1 MPLFGPP
8 NTEELK
14 RKRDVKGLIEA
25 LSYKENAEVR
35 KQAAKALGEIG
46 DSQAVEP
53 LIAALKDEARLYA
66 AKALGEIGDPRAV
79 DPLIAAL
86 KVESQWTREAAAEAL
101 GKIGDPRAV
110 KPLIATAINRDEE
123 WGWVC
128 EAAARALVQIGAP
141 AVEPLIAALKDENK
155 DTRLCAAKALGL
167 IGDSRALEPLIAAL
181 EDKDGEVQQAAI
193 CVLEKLQNPRA
204 VEAVK
209 ECQRRR
215 EHGSFGSRSRA
226 AIARWVKER
235 QRRRENGSGH
245 DSGEPGGI
253 NFGQVLVKCQR
264 CGAVG
269 LHLGAGIYLFR
280 QPVLTC
286 HDRGTDCNFQSASQ
300 LSVLQEMGGEQKM
313 LEAIRGMLV
322 RSPGFLETN
331 SNARELLALVDRR
344 LTNLR

>member
-215 EHGSFGSRSRA
+215 E
-226 AIARWVKER
+226 
-235 QRRRENGSGH
+235 NGSGH